1 MTRDVASG
9 IEHHNIMISNE
20 NNKIMSNATL
30 LLAFMAI
37 PYSALA
43 TPLLNSDNVVTPI
56 SAGSERS
63 VASIIEE
70 IMHRD
75 GISLQRVNDANDGLW
90 SLLGVASESSVLAR
104 GRFAGYNN
112 VFGVIPGTDGGLD
125 GFQELSGSLS
135 GNGIADNSGTE
146 IDFTELVGDFRLAIR
161 TPSGQIWSSSASDN
175 SDSKDHMVTWVDAND
190 PYHYYVAF
198 EDLMFP
204 GADGDYNDS
213 VLELRNV
220 IDGPGSVPEP
230 GSLAL
235 IALGLAGLG
244 YARQRKGAG
253 FAVGS

>member
-1 MTRDVASG
+1 
-9 IEHHNIMISNE
+9 
-20 NNKIMSNATL
+20 MSNATL
-30 LLAFMAI
+30 LLAFLAI

-63 VASIIEE
+63 VATIIEE
-70 IMHRD
+70 IMDKD
-75 GISLQRVNDANDGLW
+75 GISLQRVNDANDGFW

-104 GRFAGYNN
+104 ARFAGYNN
-112 VFGVIPGTDGGLD
+112 VFGVIPGTNGGLD
-125 GFQELSGSLS
+125 GFQVLSGSLS
-135 GNGIADNSGTE
+135 ANGIADNSGTK
-146 IDFTELVGDFRLAIR
+146 IDFTKIDFTKLVGDFRLAIR
-161 TPSGQIWSSSASDN
+161 TPSGQLWSSRASDN
-175 SDSKDHMVTWVDAND
+175 IDSKDHMVTWVDAND

-198 EDLMFP
+198 EDLTFP
-204 GADGDYNDS
+204 SADGDYNDF

-253 FAVGS
+253 FAVSS

>member
-1 MTRDVASG
+1 
-9 IEHHNIMISNE
+9 MISNE

-70 IMHRD
+70 IMNSD
-75 GISLQRVNDANDGLW
+75 GISLQRVNDASDGFW

-104 GRFAGYNN
+104 ARFAGYSSD
-112 VFGVIPGTDGGLD
+112 FGVIPGTDGGLD
-125 GFQELSGSLS
+125 GFQVLSGSLS
-135 GNGIADNSGTE
+135 GNGIADKSGTE
-146 IDFTELVGDFRLAIR
+146 IDFTKIDSTKLVGDFRLAIR

-175 SDSKDHMVTWVDAND
+175 IDSKDHMVTWVDTND

-198 EDLMFP
+198 EDLTFP
-204 GADGDYNDS
+204 GADGDYNDF

-220 IDGPGSVPEP
+220 VDGPGSVPEP

-244 YARQRKGAG
+244 YARRRKGAG
-253 FAVGS
+253 FALSS